1 MKKLIVLLLAVV
13 MVGAAFA
20 QTPTVSASSTLS
32 WGVDLDTGNTGFKNA
47 NDITIEV
54 PFTLEDA
61 KKTGDKGWWG
71 EIAISNLN
79 FILSDNALTGGD
91 ALTFTDVD
99 GDGNAASITAKIT
112 NGTWAVSVS
121 SKNDFNFDSAAPVYT
136 GDVAVT
142 IDAQTA
148 GATVSY
154 TAGGLTAGVTAASK
168 GDWTVNAANEYALGA
183 NMSYKLTDSLTVSG
197 GLAYDAFD
205 ATKDFGATGSV
216 AYDAAPLTVTVAG
229 DGYYNTAV
237 FDFDGSVTV
246 GYAVMEGLDTTV
258 IGYYSTLDDDLE
270 AKAAVD
276 YAVDP
281 VEAGVWFGVYD
292 PLTGIV
298 YNLGLYGGYTLA
310 IDEATEFY
318 VRADYTNDL
327 AGAQTL
333 TPYASL
339 TNTSIQNATL
349 LLEYN
354 GGAVDV
360 LAGTY
365 GTLIASVTIE
375 L

>member
-1 MKKLIVLLLAVV
+1 MRR
-13 MVGAAFA
+13 
-20 QTPTVSASSTLS
+20 PS
-32 WGVDLDTGNTGFKNA
+32 
-47 NDITIEV
+47 
-54 PFTLEDA
+54 
-61 KKTGDKGWWG
+61 
-71 EIAISNLN
+71 
-79 FILSDNALTGGD
+79 
-91 ALTFTDVD
+91 
-99 GDGNAASITAKIT
+99 
-112 NGTWAVSVS
+112 
-121 SKNDFNFDSAAPVYT
+121 
-136 GDVAVT
+136 
-142 IDAQTA
+142 
-148 GATVSY
+148 
-154 TAGGLTAGVTAASK
+154 
-168 GDWTVNAANEYALGA
+168 
-183 NMSYKLTDSLTVSG
+183 
-197 GLAYDAFD
+197 YDAFD
-205 ATKDFGATGSV
+205 ADKEFGATASV

-229 DGYYNTAV
+229 DGYYDTAK

-281 VEAGVWFGVYD
+281 VEAGVWFGVD
-292 PLTGIV
+292 NPLTGIV
-298 YNLGLYGGYTLA
+298 YDLGLYGGYTLA
-310 IDEATEFY
+310 IDDATEFY

>member
-61 KKTGDKGWWG
+61 EKKGDKGWWG
-71 EIAISNLN
+71 EIAISNLT
-79 FILSDNALTGGD
+79 FILSDDALSAND
-91 ALTFTDVD
+91 PLTFTDVD
-99 GDGNAASITAKIT
+99 GDGNPASISAKIT
-112 NGTWAVSVS
+112 NGTWALGVD
-121 SKNDFNFDSAAPVYT
+121 SKEDFDFNSAEQLYS
-136 GDVAVT
+136 GDVAVV
-142 IDAQTA
+142 IDADTM
-148 GATVSY
+148 GASVSY
-154 TAGGLTAGVTAASK
+154 TANGLTAGVTAASK
-168 GDWTVNAANEYALGA
+168 GDWTTNAANEYALGA
-183 NMSYKLTDSLTVSG
+183 NMSYDLTDSLTVSG

-205 ATKDFGATGSV
+205 ADKEFGVTASV

-229 DGYYNTAV
+229 DGYYDTAK

-246 GYAVMEGLDTTV
+246 GYAVMEDFDATV
-258 IGYYSTLDDDLE
+258 IGYYSTGDDDLE
-270 AKAAVD
+270 AQVAVD
-276 YAVDP
+276 YLVDP
-281 VEAGVWFGVYD
+281 VEAGVWFGVD
-292 PLTGIV
+292 NPLTGIV
-298 YNLGLYGGYTLA
+298 YDLGLYGGYTLA
-310 IDEATEFY
+310 VDEATEFY

-327 AGAQTL
+327 AGTQTL
-333 TPYASL
+333 VPKASL

-354 GGAVDV
+354 GDELDV